1 MPVTQAKSSLKRK
14 VQFYKKIQD
23 GEKKKRREEDPDLPL
38 LVPSPSH
45 ITKLKQQSQQASINF
60 QLYNAK
66 QQ

>member
-1 MPVTQAKSSLKRK
+1 VSKSFQKRK

-45 ITKLKQQSQQASINF
+45 MTKLKQQSQQASISF
-60 QLYNAK
+60 QLCDAK